1 MHKHFIKLDMSEY
14 SDTTSVNKIIGSSPG
29 YVGYDQQSTLFHDM
43 ILYPDSI
50 LLLDEIEKANPQV
63 RHLFLQ
69 VFDEGVLKDNHHH
82 IISFKDTIIIMTSN
96 VTKQNQSIV
105 GFKKKL
111 PSYQHLESYFSK
123 EFLNRID
130 EIIEY
135 QTLQKQ
141 HLQQILKNQTPIPL
155 TESMMEDILKD
166 YDVNQG
172 ARTLLKQMKKYLV
185 SKNR

>member
-1 MHKHFIKLDMSEY
+1 MFLRSG
-14 SDTTSVNKIIGSSPG
+14 SIIC
-29 YVGYDQQSTLFHDM
+29 D
-43 ILYPDSI
+43 
-50 LLLDEIEKANPQV
+50 
-63 RHLFLQ
+63 
-69 VFDEGVLKDNHHH
+69 
-82 IISFKDTIIIMTSN
+82 
-96 VTKQNQSIV
+96 
-105 GFKKKL
+105 
-111 PSYQHLESYFSK
+111 LESYFSK

>member
-1 MHKHFIKLDMSEY
+1 MNQMEVSFSAILDNENFAR
-14 SDTTSVNKIIGSSPG
+14 TTVAAFLTP
-29 YVGYDQQSTLFHDM
+29 L
-43 ILYPDSI
+43 
-50 LLLDEIEKANPQV
+50 NP
-63 RHLFLQ
+63 
-69 VFDEGVLKDNHHH
+69 
-82 IISFKDTIIIMTSN
+82 T
-96 VTKQNQSIV
+96 
-105 GFKKKL
+105 
-111 PSYQHLESYFSK
+111 
-123 EFLNRID
+123 ID

>member
-1 MHKHFIKLDMSEY
+1 M
-14 SDTTSVNKIIGSSPG
+14 
-29 YVGYDQQSTLFHDM
+29 QS
-43 ILYPDSI
+43 
-50 LLLDEIEKANPQV
+50 
-63 RHLFLQ
+63 
-69 VFDEGVLKDNHHH
+69 
-82 IISFKDTIIIMTSN
+82 
-96 VTKQNQSIV
+96 
-105 GFKKKL
+105 KKCRVWD
-111 PSYQHLESYFSK
+111 QHLESYFSK

-135 QTLQKQ
+135 QTLQKK